1 MMLIQDK
8 GITTGLKCDS
18 RIMSLL
24 SCSNGFKSVILGPTM
39 DELARRTLA
48 ADLLGSFLSDYVL
61 FIKVPIK
68 LLRDLF
74 V

>member
-18 RIMSLL
+18 RIM
-24 SCSNGFKSVILGPTM
+24 NGFKSVILGPTM